1 MLAEKMII
9 MQETDIVMY
18 DFTGINIHPTRIPV
32 IENFS
37 WIKYET
43 KTKSVLKKKKEQ
55 CNCKQEKNKH
65 IPIKR
70 INKNYK
76 PSSIQNST
84 WGEIIVS
91 CSYNS
96 ENVQQ
101 I

>member
-43 KTKSVLKKKKEQ
+43 KTKSVFKKKK
-55 CNCKQEKNKH
+55 
-65 IPIKR
+65 KR
-70 INKNYK
+70 TMQLQTRKK
-76 PSSIQNST
+76 
-84 WGEIIVS
+84 
-91 CSYNS
+91 
-96 ENVQQ
+96 
-101 I
+101 

>member
-43 KTKSVLKKKKEQ
+43 KTKSVFKKKK
-55 CNCKQEKNKH
+55 KNNATANK
-65 IPIKR
+65 KK
-70 INKNYK
+70 INI
-76 PSSIQNST
+76 SQ
-84 WGEIIVS
+84 
-91 CSYNS
+91 
-96 ENVQQ
+96 
-101 I
+101 